1 MTFKGPCETGKPG
14 IPALSSGKR
23 KQRNERGLPKVRVD
37 QGQNY
42 GASGTISRKL
52 PSLNPLTAWTLLP
65 YLCLHSHSPLK
76 ANRWSAHSLQRLS
89 ARSLMRNKIILSYA
103 PTLNLKALQR
113 ILYLATLQIVNN
125 LPLSC
130 KINLG

>member
-1 MTFKGPCETGKPG
+1 M
-14 IPALSSGKR
+14 
-23 KQRNERGLPKVRVD
+23 KQASQESQPLAQERGSRGMERSLPKVRVD

-42 GASGTISRKL
+42 GASRTISRKL

-125 LPLSC
+125 LLLSC